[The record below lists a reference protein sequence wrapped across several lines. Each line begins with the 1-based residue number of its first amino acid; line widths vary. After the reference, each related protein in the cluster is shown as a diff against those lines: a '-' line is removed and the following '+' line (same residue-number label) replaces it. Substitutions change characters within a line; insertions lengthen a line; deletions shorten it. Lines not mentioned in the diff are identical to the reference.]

1 MTPQPEDSVDK
12 EVLRLMEVLKT
23 LARLLGFTNRD
34 IERMTDINHATMSRY
49 LAGKGEPR
57 LDFLLRVV
65 RALGMEPA
73 EFFDFAYA
81 ERSPQLTSSA
91 RRLRRLLT
99 GLNPPARPVAP
110 AVNEDEEEAAV
121 PLRRREIEE
130 MVEDLRREIREQLGR
145 QPKARKPAPRKSKL
159 SP

>member
-1 MTPQPEDSVDK
+1 MTPQPVDPTEK

-34 IERMTDINHATMSRY
+34 LERLAEINHATMSRY

-65 RALGMEPA
+65 CAMGLEPA
-73 EFFDFAYA
+73 EFFDFAFA
-81 ERSPQLTSSA
+81 ERPAKLTPAA

-99 GLNPPARPVAP
+99 GLNPVAP
-110 AVNEDEEEAAV
+110 PGLPPVDEEEEEDAV
-121 PLRRREIEE
+121 PVRRSEIEQ
-130 MVEDLRREIREQLGR
+130 MLADLRREMDEKLGKPAR
-145 QPKARKPAPRKSKL
+145 RRKPTLLK
-159 SP
+159 